1 MIINVPM
8 AIDLSKDSIH
18 PISSMEVIDGEVVE
32 VTVLDDDL
40 SELMTLEKGEFQL
53 IEIESQEQLK
63 ETIERLQELWKRA

>member
-18 PISSMEVIDGEVVE
+18 SISSMEVIDGEVVE
-32 VTVLDDDL
+32 VTLLDDDL
-40 SELMTLEKGEFQL
+40 SELITLEKGEFQL